1 MRDFIIT
8 LLTMLHDHAIDYA
21 IGGSIASSYYGEAR
35 TTQDIDLSILLDADA
50 AESLAAALES
60 PGWSVSRDN
69 MRHAVVAGGTFSAT
83 DGFWKVDFFVVQHD
97 SFALEAF
104 HRRAQRTYLLTGQQA
119 WFLSPEDVIL
129 HKLRWCEG
137 RPLDKHVRDIL
148 AILSVW
154 GDALDMA
161 YIARWVAAFG
171 IGALWA
177 GILDAFRRETGD

>member
-8 LLTMLHDHAIDYA
+8 LLTLMHDHAIDYA

-35 TTQDIDLSILLDADA
+35 TTQVIDLSILLDADG
-50 AESLAAALES
+50 AEPFAAALES
-60 PGWSVSRDN
+60 LGWSVSRDS
-69 MRHAVVAGGTFSAT
+69 MRHAVVGGGTFSAT

-97 SFALEAF
+97 AFALEAF
-104 HRRAQRTYLLTGQQA
+104 RRRALRTYLLTGQQA

-129 HKLRWCEG
+129 HKLRWCAG

-148 AILSVW
+148 AILSAW
-154 GDALDMA
+154 YGALDLA
-161 YIARWVAAFG
+161 YVSRWVAAFG
-171 IGALWA
+171 VGALWA